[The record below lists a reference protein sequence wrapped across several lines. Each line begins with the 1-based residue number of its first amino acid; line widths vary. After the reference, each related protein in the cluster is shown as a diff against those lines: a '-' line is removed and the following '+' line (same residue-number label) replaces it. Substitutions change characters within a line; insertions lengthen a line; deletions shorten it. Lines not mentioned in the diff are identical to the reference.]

1 MRNIQAKQGG
11 ESKSI
16 QAVWRHKAWIWQNYL
31 EKAGSL
37 SGLDWLGSTFEL
49 GCCTLATESGIQY
62 TVVYSMHPEQLLLG
76 EKNPGFLTHRN
87 HSKLQTSVKSDET
100 HHYSLI
106 KSRAVTWSRR
116 KAFLANTEERI
127 PDPAQSVLYLTCC
140 TFPLLRSVHNLL
152 GFRFSFH
159 HVHVVANNTLCLS
172 SCFNHFRRILG
183 HTGGC
188 VYCCIYYGPLLETG
202 RTTPTN

>member
-62 TVVYSMHPEQLLLG
+62 TVQYASGAASSGREESWLFDSSESQ
-76 EKNPGFLTHRN
+76 
-87 HSKLQTSVKSDET
+87 QTSNFRKVRRNS
-100 HHYSLI
+100 SLFPHQ
-106 KSRAVTWSRR
+106 VT
-116 KAFLANTEERI
+116 
-127 PDPAQSVLYLTCC
+127 
-140 TFPLLRSVHNLL
+140 RS
-152 GFRFSFH
+152 
-159 HVHVVANNTLCLS
+159 HVVKKKGIPS
-172 SCFNHFRRILG
+172 EH
-183 HTGGC
+183 
-188 VYCCIYYGPLLETG
+188 G
-202 RTTPTN
+202 RTHP